1 LVTAST
7 NLTQHGHPVVGFQ
20 KGSQRGKRVINV
32 VGNTLKMR
40 PAIVE
45 IQVFVHIKDQSG
57 LASTRISHYTQ
68 VTSTAVTVK

>member
-1 LVTAST
+1 
-7 NLTQHGHPVVGFQ
+7 
-20 KGSQRGKRVINV
+20 V